1 MFYSVFF
8 THIVITNQPGKRGWR
23 MKRVST
29 VTVKKRIVTVFLL
42 GLLLLAIIIIR
53 LGYVQFVMGERL
65 TGQAHDLWTRDI
77 SFQAE
82 RGYIL
87 DAEGDILAEN
97 VTAPSV
103 IAIPRQVEEP
113 EDAAGKLAKILG
125 MPEEKVL
132 ENLTKNESSVS
143 FRPEG
148 IKISEEQETAIR
160 ELNMKGI
167 YLAKDSK
174 RHYPYGDDLSHVLGF
189 TGIDNQGLM
198 GLELSYEDKL
208 AGEPGSLSFY
218 SDAKGRRLDNLAD
231 VYKPPTDGLNL
242 KTTINSKVQAI
253 MERELDAA
261 VLKYNPDG
269 ALAIAVNPKTGGVLG
284 MTTRPNF
291 HPENY
296 QDVDASIFGRNL
308 PIWSTYEPGST
319 FKIITLAAALEEK
332 VVDLEEDTYHDTGH
346 ITVGGAKIRCWK
358 SGGHGHQSYLEV
370 VQNSCNP
377 GFVNLGQLL
386 GTEKL
391 FSYIDAFGF
400 GKKTGIDLQ
409 GEGNG
414 ILFNPENVGPVE
426 LATTSFGQ
434 GVSVTPIQQVMAVA
448 AAINGGYLY
457 EPYIAEEWIDPVTGE
472 TVEKV
477 EPNMKQ
483 RVISSGTSDEV
494 RSALESVVAQG
505 TGRPAYVDGY
515 RVGGKTGTAQK
526 VGPNGGYLENNYI
539 VSFIGFAP
547 ADDPEIVVYVAVDN
561 PKNTIQFGGV
571 VAAPIVGTIIG
582 DSLRAMEVKPRDD
595 GLEKDYLWPE
605 QPKVE
610 VPDMIGQTKQ
620 ELAEYLL
627 DLTIE
632 TNGEGEYIADQ
643 SPKPGT
649 KLEPGSTV
657 RIYLSRNNGQ

>member
-1 MFYSVFF
+1 
-8 THIVITNQPGKRGWR
+8 
-23 MKRVST
+23 MKRIST
-29 VTVKKRIVTVFLL
+29 VIVKKRIVTVFLF
-42 GLLLLAIIIIR
+42 GLLLAAIVVIR
-53 LGYVQFVMGERL
+53 LGYVQFVMGDEL
-65 TGQAHDLWTRDI
+65 TGQANNLWTRDI
-77 SFQAE
+77 TFESE
-82 RGYIL
+82 RGHIL
-87 DAEGDILAEN
+87 DENGEILAEN

-103 IAIPRQVEEP
+103 VAIPRQIENP
-113 EDAAGKLAKILG
+113 EDAAEKLASILQVSK
-125 MPEEKVL
+125 EKVL
-132 ENLTKNESSVS
+132 ESLTKNESSVS
-143 FRPEG
+143 IRPEG
-148 IKISEEQETAIR
+148 IKISEDQEDAIR
-160 ELNMKGI
+160 ALNISGI

-174 RHYPYGDDLSHVLGF
+174 RNYPNGDDLSHVLGF

-198 GLELSYEDKL
+198 GLELSYDEKL
-208 AGEPGSLSFY
+208 SGTEGSLSFY

-231 VYKPPTDGLNL
+231 VYTPPIDGLDL
-242 KTTINSKVQAI
+242 KTTINSKVQTI

-291 HPENY
+291 HPEKY
-296 QDVDASIFGRNL
+296 QEVDASIFSRNL

-319 FKIITLAAALEEK
+319 FKIITLAAALEED
-332 VVDLEEDTYHDTGH
+332 VVDLEEDSFYDDGD
-346 ITVGGAKIRCWK
+346 IKVGGATIHCWK
-358 SGGHGHQSYLEV
+358 RGGHGDQSYLEV

-377 GFVNLGQLL
+377 GFVSLGQLL

-414 ILFNPENVGPVE
+414 ILFKPENVGPVE

-457 EPYIAEEWIDPVTGE
+457 EPYIAEEWIDPKTGE

-477 EPNMKQ
+477 EPTMKQ
-483 RVISSGTSDEV
+483 RVISGPTSEEV
-494 RSALESVVAQG
+494 RHALETVVAQG

-526 VGPNGGYLENNYI
+526 VGPNGGYMENNYI

-547 ADDPEIVVYVAVDN
+547 ADDPEIVVYLAVDN
-561 PKNTIQFGGV
+561 PKNTVQFGGV

-582 DSLRAMEVKPRDD
+582 DSLSAMGVEPRTD
-595 GLEKDYLWPE
+595 GLEKEYQWPE
-605 QPKVE
+605 MPKVE
-610 VPDMIGQTKQ
+610 VPDMVGQTKQ
-620 ELAEYLL
+620 ELAEYLI
-627 DLTIE
+627 DLSIE
-632 TNGEGEYIADQ
+632 TSGEGKYISDQ

-649 KLEPGSTV
+649 MLEQGSTV
-657 RIYLSRNNGQ
+657 RIYLSDKKNR